1 MRIKVDYRDVVPL
14 PPGRH
19 YIFELI
25 GLRVVTTDGLDLGVI
40 ADVIQTGAND
50 VYVVNPNP
58 GITRQRQI
66 LIPVI
71 DSVVLDINLDTQTV
85 SVNLLEGLID

>member
-1 MRIKVDYRDVVPL
+1 MPQE
-14 PPGRH
+14 RH

-25 GLRVVTTDGLDLGVI
+25 GLSSYNRRLGFGIVI
-40 ADVIQTGAND
+40 ADAIQTGAND
-50 VYVVNPNP
+50 VYVVNQI

-71 DSVVLDINLDTQTV
+71 DSVVLDINLDTQTYQ
-85 SVNLLEGLID
+85 